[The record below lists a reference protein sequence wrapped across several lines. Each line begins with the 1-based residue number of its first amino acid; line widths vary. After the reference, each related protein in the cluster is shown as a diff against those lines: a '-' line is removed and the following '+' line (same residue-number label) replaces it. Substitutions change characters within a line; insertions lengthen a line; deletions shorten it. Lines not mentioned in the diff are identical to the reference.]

1 MVSIISIGVS
11 NYKKLSPI
19 KCAHSDA
26 KKVYNAFE
34 YTLNTN
40 FSHFNSLC
48 VFDIHAYNFE
58 KLIEILE
65 ISFSENDALIVYFS
79 GHGEIIDDEFFF
91 CFSNDDEKKRK
102 LGKVSL
108 NRTSELFRELK
119 AKVIL
124 IIDSCHSGAALGLSK
139 SKYIFKRSNIS
150 VITSTESYRES
161 EYDLEGSK
169 FTNVFCTAL
178 KNLYEEQQK
187 ISLLNIVKNIK
198 ELGYSDVL
206 ISVQEGLDDV
216 EIGENTTV
224 TLNKNFSEDFIKKAI
239 SSTQSIREMLW
250 YQANG
255 IPSSIKYEILENY
268 LDLKLSDP
276 SWLVRRSI
284 GTFVNSIPENDK
296 KYHIIKKYL
305 LSPNWMTNCIG
316 LIGGRYS
323 LHIDEIKELYLK
335 HLRRDKHVDSIW
347 LANLYLI
354 DNKYYDLEVLLSSR
368 LSRTSWGILDI
379 WQRLIK
385 HQKNAKDIIIKIKS
399 VIKDKNLLIDLYNHI
414 WFENIYFDEL
424 KNEFDNSLLL
434 NNVKKCKLIEFL
446 YKKEKRGLIVDSRT
460 KWLYSLLYGNWRDQL
475 SLDFEDYIDCF
486 KESLLL
492 NELKLLEKLPSV
504 EMRMAIFQFFSQ
516 YKDKYIDFYNSLQ
529 WGLKDKHP
537 WVRRVALD
545 FFKKD
550 DINKLSLNDEFDTNL
565 YPGLF
570 DFILKANSI
579 GVNIAD
585 YLPKYT
591 FTRKENQSLEYYLGN
606 IEISPQSSNKG
617 RK

>member
-1 MVSIISIGVS
+1 MVSIISIGIS
-11 NYKKLSPI
+11 NYRYLPTIS
-19 KCAHSDA
+19 CAHSDA

-34 YTLNTN
+34 YTLKSN

-48 VFDIHAYNFE
+48 VFDIHNSHFE
-58 KLIEILE
+58 KLIEISE
-65 ISFSENDALIVYFS
+65 ISFSANDTFIVYFS
-79 GHGEIIDDEFFF
+79 CHGEIIEDEFFL
-91 CFSNDDEKKRK
+91 CFSNDDKHREKA
-102 LGKVSL
+102 GKVSL
-108 NRTSELFRELK
+108 SRTFELLSNIK
-119 AKVIL
+119 AKVIFIL
-124 IIDSCHSGAALGLSK
+124 DSCYSGAALSLSK

-178 KNLYEEQQK
+178 KNLYEDQQK
-187 ISLLNIVKNIK
+187 ISLINIVKNIK
-198 ELGYSDVL
+198 ELGYSNFL
-206 ISVQEGLDDV
+206 INVQEGLPDV
-216 EIGENTTV
+216 EIGEKVTV
-224 TLNKNFSEDFIKKAI
+224 TLNRNFSKDFVKKAI
-239 SSTQSIREMLW
+239 NSTELIREMLW
-250 YQANG
+250 YQINE
-255 IPSSIKYEILENY
+255 IPSSIKCEILENY
-268 LDLKLSDP
+268 LDVEISDP

-284 GTFVNSIPENDK
+284 GTFIYSIPENDK
-296 KYHIIKKYL
+296 KHQIIKKCL

-323 LHIDEIKELYLK
+323 LHIDEIKGLYLK
-335 HLRRDKHVDSIW
+335 HLRRDKYVDSIW

-354 DNKYYDLEVLLSSR
+354 DNKYCDLEVLLSSR
-368 LSRTSWGILDI
+368 LSKTSWGILDI

-434 NNVKKCKLIEFL
+434 NKLKKCKLIEFL

-516 YKDKYIDFYNSLQ
+516 YKDRYIDFYNSLQ

-591 FTRKENQSLEYYLGN
+591 FTRKETRSLEYYLGN
-606 IEISPQSSNKG
+606 IEISSQSSDKG